1 MRYIS
6 PLKGYH
12 NLQWAAQA
20 FPVSTWGVGGG
31 GGVIDDDKQDGEQEE
46 NYDMF
51 TIFRSLENCYII
63 Y

>member
-1 MRYIS
+1 MS
-6 PLKGYH
+6 STS
-12 NLQWAAQA
+12 
-20 FPVSTWGVGGG
+20 VSSEHLGGRGG
-31 GGVIDDDKQDGEQEE
+31 GGVNDDDKQDGEQEE